1 MVRKILVTSALPY
14 ANGSIHLG
22 HLVEY
27 IQTDIWVR
35 FQKMQGHSVHYVCA
49 DDTHGT
55 PIMLRAEKEGITPE
69 ALIANVHKEHSADFK
84 EFLVDFDNYYST
96 NAPENKSLSETI
108 YRKLKAN
115 GKIAT
120 KTIEQ
125 FFDPVKQMF
134 LPDRFIKG
142 ECPKCHAKDQYG
154 DNCEVCGATY
164 NPTELINAY
173 SAVSG
178 STPIRKET
186 EHYFFKLSECEAFL
200 KAWTRSQAIVGKPTL
215 QSEAANKMSEWFENG
230 LNDWD
235 ISRDAP
241 YFGFEIPDAPGKYF
255 YVWLDAPIG
264 YMASFKKLCETQ
276 GLDFDEYWN
285 KDSSTELYH
294 FIGKDILY
302 FHALFWPATL
312 EYSGYRKPTQI
323 FAHGFLTVNGEKMS
337 KSRGTFITARS
348 YLDHIKNPEY
358 LRYYYA
364 AKLNSTMEDI
374 DLSLDD
380 FVARVNSDLVGKYIN
395 IASRTAGF
403 INKRFAGKLN
413 PRNNNA
419 AVTELKAAAQTIA
432 DAYSAREYGRALREI
447 MRLSDVANGFVAEHA
462 PWVMAKQESQL
473 AELQQ
478 VCTDALEMFRLLTLY
493 LKPILPKLALE
504 IEQFLNVDPLNWVS
518 VEHCLSAG
526 HTINEYSHLIT
537 RIDPKAVEAMI
548 EANKENLIMHV
559 AVTQVLPKTSAP
571 AALFSKRETTEISI
585 DDFTK
590 IDLRIAKIINAEHV
604 EGAEKLLKLTLDV
617 GETSD
622 NGEQMTRQVFAG
634 IKSAYDPAPLIGRHT
649 VMVANLAPR
658 KMKFGMSE
666 GMVLAASNDTDG
678 PFLLSP
684 DVGATL
690 GMRVK

>member
-1 MVRKILVTSALPY
+1 MTQSNSPANNPRKILVTSALPY

-35 FQKMQGHSVHYVCA
+35 FQKMQGHTVHYVCA

-69 ALIANVHKEHSADFK
+69 ALIEAVHKEHSADFK
-84 EFLVDFDNYYST
+84 EFLVEFDNYYST
-96 NAPENKSLSETI
+96 NSEENKVLSQTI
-108 YRKLKAN
+108 YKKLKAN

-125 FFDPVKQMF
+125 FYDPVKNMF

-154 DNCEVCGATY
+154 DSCEVCGATY

-178 STPIRKET
+178 AAPIRKET
-186 EHYFFKLSECEAFL
+186 EHYFFKLSECEDFL
-200 KAWTRSQAIVGKPTL
+200 KTWTRSGTL
-215 QSEAANKMSEWFENG
+215 QGEAANKMGEWFASG

-276 GLDFDEYWN
+276 GLDFDEYW
-285 KDSSTELYH
+285 KQDSTTELYH

-312 EYSGYRKPTQI
+312 EYSGYRTPTQI

-403 INKRFAGKLN
+403 IVKKFDGKLKSTDATN
-413 PRNNNA
+413 IVIQVMQSNS
-419 AVTELKAAAQTIA
+419 EYIA
-432 DAYSAREYGRALREI
+432 DCYESREYGKALRAI
-447 MRLSDVANGFVAEHA
+447 MNAADEANFFVDSTK
-462 PWVMAKQESQL
+462 PWVVAKDESRND
-473 AELQQ
+473 ELHSI
-478 VCTDALEMFRLLTLY
+478 CSDALEMFRLLTLY
-493 LKPILPKLALE
+493 LKPVLPKVCAE
-504 IEQFLNVDPLNWVS
+504 VEAFLNISPLDWKS
-518 VEHCLSAG
+518 VGMPLSEN
-526 HTINEYSHLIT
+526 HKINSYGHLIT
-537 RIDPKAVEAMI
+537 RIDPKAIEAMT
-548 EANKENLIMHV
+548 EANKENLTPTH
-559 AVTQVLPKTSAP
+559 AVVKTASPATAPVLAP
-571 AALFSKRETTEISI
+571 SDAAEGSYISI
-585 DDFTK
+585 DDFAK
-590 IDLRIAKIINAEHV
+590 VDLRIAKIVNAEHV
-604 EGAEKLLKLTLDV
+604 EGAEKLLKLTLDI
-617 GETSD
+617 GED
-622 NGEQMTRQVFAG
+622 KPRQVFAG
-634 IKSAYDPAPLIGRHT
+634 IKSAYDPATLIGRNT

-666 GMVLAASNDTDG
+666 GMVLAASDERGG
-678 PFLLSP
+678 PYILSP
-684 DVGATL
+684 DSGAQA